1 MNFII
6 FSDAST
12 AGYGVCTYLRAVS
25 TTGKIH
31 CFLVMGKSRVAPT
44 KVTTIPRLELSAAV
58 VAVRISDLLK
68 KDLEVNCIH
77 EFFWTDCKVV
87 IGYINNDARR
97 FHVFVANWV
106 QRIKQSTVSAQWRYV
121 ASEDNPADH
130 ASRGLA
136 ALKLKTSNWFTGPAF
151 LWKEELPFK
160 DVMVGEVLSA
170 DPELKQVFVHDTKA
184 KEERS
189 LLDHLHNF
197 SEWSR
202 LVRALA
208 RSQAQS
214 KASQRPSA
222 TFKWFLSFAWKERS
236 RIEHHKNGQRSQPF
250 TRPPVSET

>member
-97 FHVFVANWV
+97 FHVFVAN
-106 QRIKQSTVSAQWRYV
+106 
-121 ASEDNPADH
+121 
-130 ASRGLA
+130 
-136 ALKLKTSNWFTGPAF
+136 
-151 LWKEELPFK
+151 
-160 DVMVGEVLSA
+160 
-170 DPELKQVFVHDTKA
+170 
-184 KEERS
+184 
-189 LLDHLHNF
+189 
-197 SEWSR
+197 
-202 LVRALA
+202 
-208 RSQAQS
+208 
-214 KASQRPSA
+214 
-222 TFKWFLSFAWKERS
+222 
-236 RIEHHKNGQRSQPF
+236 
-250 TRPPVSET
+250 